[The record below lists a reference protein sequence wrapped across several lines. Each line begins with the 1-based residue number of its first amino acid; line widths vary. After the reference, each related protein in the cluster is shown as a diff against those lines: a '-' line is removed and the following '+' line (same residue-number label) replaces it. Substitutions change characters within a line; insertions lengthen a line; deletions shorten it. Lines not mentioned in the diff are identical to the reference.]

1 MNRGFMPSHRL
12 ADPSAPGRCR
22 EVLQLARG
30 PRLGAWGVALVLG
43 GLNVAY
49 AQDSSDIVMRIVAG
63 NSQSA
68 AIGEP
73 FNNRLKVRLTDRQGI
88 PFVGTP
94 ILFANDVC
102 VGFSGGPSTCPFTD
116 SPGHF
121 ESGDGAIV
129 VTDSSGYATAPLYY
143 AGGSNGIV
151 GVMAYA
157 TPGVG
162 PYGFAIPESI
172 NNIVVFQLGQ

>member
-1 MNRGFMPSHRL
+1 
-12 ADPSAPGRCR
+12 
-22 EVLQLARG
+22 
-30 PRLGAWGVALVLG
+30 
-43 GLNVAY
+43 
-49 AQDSSDIVMRIVAG
+49 
-63 NSQSA
+63 
-68 AIGEP
+68 
-73 FNNRLKVRLTDRQGI
+73 VRLTDRQGI

-143 AGGSNGIV
+143 AGESNGIV

-157 TPGVG
+157 TPSVG

-172 NNIVVFQLGQ
+172 NNIVVFQLGQGVIVPGAFIPLLSPGALLATAFMLVVVGGFALRGRK